1 MLGQGGVN
9 MSYACKICE
18 KSFATSSNRARHEKT
33 FHGTRISSETNFP
46 INTATVLQHPFTCI
60 VDGCTQSGKD
70 RVSENSFG
78 ECSENDKSTS
88 STHNLVL

>member
-1 MLGQGGVN
+1 MLGQRGVN

-18 KSFATSSNRARHEKT
+18 KSFATSSNRAR
-33 FHGTRISSETNFP
+33 HGTRISSETNFP

-60 VDGCTQSGKD
+60 VDECTQSGKD
-70 RVSENSFG
+70 RVSQNSFG